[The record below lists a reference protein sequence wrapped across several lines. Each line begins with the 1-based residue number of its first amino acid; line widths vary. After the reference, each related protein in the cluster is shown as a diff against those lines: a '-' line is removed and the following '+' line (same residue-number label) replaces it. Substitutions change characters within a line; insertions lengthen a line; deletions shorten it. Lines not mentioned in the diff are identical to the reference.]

1 MALFGIPLAHDDD
14 PERAVRAALAIRET
28 IREGAEDLQVRIG
41 ITTGEALARLG
52 ARTDTGDLSA
62 SGDVVNAA
70 SRLQAAAGADAILV
84 DQTTYRAT
92 ERAIDYGEATSVQ
105 LKVTAERES
114 AWEALAAG
122 LGMDIRQLGP
132 LVGRGRDLAA
142 LVAAVARVREEREP
156 QLVTLVGV
164 PGIGK
169 SRLILELFGAL
180 EQGPELFSWLQGQ
193 SLPYGEGVSFWALA
207 EIVKT
212 QAGILESD
220 DAESSADKLLE
231 AIESHVVDPTEVVWL
246 ERHLRPLVGLQADQE
261 LSGTREETFAAWRR
275 FLEALAEPRPLV
287 AVFEDLHFA
296 DEGLLDFVDYLA

>member
-1 MALFGIPLAHDDD
+1 M
-14 PERAVRAALAIRET
+14 
-28 IREGAEDLQVRIG
+28 
-41 ITTGEALARLG
+41 
-52 ARTDTGDLSA
+52 
-62 SGDVVNAA
+62 
-70 SRLQAAAGADAILV
+70 
-84 DQTTYRAT
+84 
-92 ERAIDYGEATSVQ
+92 
-105 LKVTAERES
+105 
-114 AWEALAAG
+114 
-122 LGMDIRQLGP
+122 
-132 LVGRGRDLAA
+132 
-142 LVAAVARVREEREP
+142 REEREP

-180 EQGPELFSWLQGQ
+180 EQEPELFSWLQGQ

-220 DAESSADKLLE
+220 DAESSAAKLLD
-231 AIESHVVDPTEVVWL
+231 AIESHVADPTEVVWL

-261 LSGTREETFAAWRR
+261 LSGTREEAFAAWRR

-296 DEGLLDFVDYLA
+296 DEGLLDFVDYLAEWASGVPLLVLCTARPELIARRGGWGGGKVNSTTISLAPLSDDETAQLVHAILEQPLLEAELRRL